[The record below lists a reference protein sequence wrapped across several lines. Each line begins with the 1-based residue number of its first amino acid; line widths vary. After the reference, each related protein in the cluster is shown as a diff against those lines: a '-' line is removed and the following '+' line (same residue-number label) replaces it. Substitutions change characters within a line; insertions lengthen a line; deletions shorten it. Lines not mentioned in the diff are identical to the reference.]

1 MLTYLYYQQTQVE
14 DTSIISVGVVA
25 VLSFD
30 VQVSFFDFTY
40 MLELLDMFCLKFATK
55 CSSGDGTEEEIGCLG
70 MRLSCKLGMRSN
82 MISSTLAAKWRISS
96 NERFVTND
104 RPTKKCPSKS
114 SPSSVCRRRPEIDAT
129 RHDVAMR
136 QGETSRKDDSV
147 DDTVMR
153 SRLCLLTVLAIFF
166 NRMSFVWG
174 CNNWWV
180 NNWFKIVY
188 GVTAPRSHLSTL
200 NAKSS
205 HSYKQYK
212 NTNYTS

>member
-82 MISSTLAAKWRISS
+82 MISSTLAAK
-96 NERFVTND
+96 
-104 RPTKKCPSKS
+104 
-114 SPSSVCRRRPEIDAT
+114 
-129 RHDVAMR
+129 
-136 QGETSRKDDSV
+136 
-147 DDTVMR
+147 
-153 SRLCLLTVLAIFF
+153 
-166 NRMSFVWG
+166 
-174 CNNWWV
+174 
-180 NNWFKIVY
+180 
-188 GVTAPRSHLSTL
+188 
-200 NAKSS
+200 
-205 HSYKQYK
+205 
-212 NTNYTS
+212 